1 MMLSIKNP
9 FRSKRKLLSRA
20 LKQLKEVEA
29 EVAELSGLASRL
41 QEASESVKT
50 RIKHLE
56 VFKPILLSLLP
67 WQMTTS

>member
-56 VFKPILLSLLP
+56 VFKPIYYLYYP
-67 WQMTTS
+67 GK